1 MGNEVVKA
9 SQSAPITVTSGMIQ
23 TEGLTPEQQNELR
36 MLAAKKG
43 LELTFGV
50 QEAQVRMQA
59 SEAELNLAKGTIAE
73 MSSNQGSFSAKF
85 TGKTVTGEY
94 EIKAKKGLFL

>member
-23 TEGLTPEQQNELR
+23 TEGLTPEQQNE
-36 MLAAKKG
+36 LAAKKG